1 MCAAKGRVLPAR
13 EEANR
18 FVGGMC
24 RAPFLSVLGA
34 QRLCIQ
40 KSDVERFVASIPR
53 PVSTVSVCFVTW
65 FTARGVYIMVSRGT
79 RNVVTMMSLT
89 C

>member
-40 KSDVERFVASIPR
+40 KSNVERFVASIPR
-53 PVSTVSVCFVTW
+53 PVSNCLSVFRHVVHSPGRVHYGI
-65 FTARGVYIMVSRGT
+65 AR
-79 RNVVTMMSLT
+79 NA
-89 C
+89 